1 MNGHLKSSVNFK
13 VKTVKKLKMNFYV
26 NILNQLISKN
36 KEIFYHLYITYL
48 NSTHAELNLKFNF
61 LNL

>member
-1 MNGHLKSSVNFK
+1 MNGHLKLSVNFK

-36 KEIFYHLYITYL
+36 KEILLHI
-48 NSTHAELNLKFNF
+48 
-61 LNL
+61 

>member
-1 MNGHLKSSVNFK
+1 
-13 VKTVKKLKMNFYV
+13 MNFYV